1 MTVLRETVEGDEDD
15 EDTDS
20 ELEENKIQDELLL
33 LKRESLTLEEIEKR
47 RAEAQERYERRK
59 KKIEEQEFLNQLRMF
74 SLLTPSL
81 EFIPEFHAMVV
92 IMQ

>member
-1 MTVLRETVEGDEDD
+1 MRETVEGDEDD

-33 LKRESLTLEEIEKR
+33 LKCESLTLEEIEKR